1 MGIPKFFRWLSGR
14 YPLITER
21 VTDDNIP
28 EFDNLYLDMNGIIH
42 NCTHP
47 KDGDA
52 PAPKTD
58 EERFLAIFYYIESLF
73 NKVRPQKVFFLG
85 IDGVAPRAKM
95 NEQRARRFRTAKELE
110 EEREKDMRNR
120 RAQGEVIREEDEE
133 EYSSSVF
140 DPTCITPG
148 TEFMDKLTEA
158 LRYFINKRVS
168 EDANWRK
175 PNIILSAPNVPGEG
189 EHKIM
194 DYIRFSRAQPGYSPD
209 TRHCLYGLD
218 ADLIMLGM
226 LSHEPHFSLLREEV
240 LFGPRSRSGGA
251 SADPAMQAFYLLHTS
266 ILRDYLDHEFSGL
279 KDVLGCSPQYKAME
293 LGHPAAESGAQ
304 TDPNAYD
311 LERIIDDYV
320 LMIMLVGNDFL
331 PNLPRLSINSGAL
344 NFIFATYARIRPSL
358 GGYLHDNGVLSLER
372 FEVFMREVA
381 KFEVDSFKIEV
392 SDHQWYQVYKHKAN
406 LRGESAAESSVVDD
420 GFKKDKKRGAA
431 SRRNDREPTFELAD
445 GLDTDLGE
453 ATIPIKGNKLVI
465 SHSQKQMLDAIR
477 AFAIRALP
485 KVAASADKVQI
496 QFLPGSASAL
506 DNLIVTKAAELLE
519 LHVGH
524 EYAHD
529 RSMTLYVAAGSSKA
543 IAKLELEDD
552 DSSFDGATSG
562 PGQMNFVR
570 DTTMFSAL
578 EDMSGDDYDDD
589 EGADQDALS
598 SGKPAVPQFIGSV
611 ADVSNADA
619 VADYVNR
626 HMQEFDDV
634 VIVPDV
640 ELDMYTRKGDESDF
654 WQRFELWKA
663 AYYKTKLAIT
673 YSVPDVAKERE
684 GSSAD
689 SLPSSSSASGQH
701 FRHPPSSVEPM
712 CRSYIGSL
720 QWVLLY
726 YYHGCQSWSWFYP
739 FHYAPCISDI
749 CDNIGSYKIDEF
761 PKDSPYTPYEQLM
774 SVLPPYSRKLLPPV
788 LRPLMVDIHSPIRDM
803 FPTSFSIDMNGKKM
817 PWEAVVLIDFV
828 DINRIRA
835 GMAPKLEQL
844 SEDEVKRNS
853 RGQNMAYSYVPLD
866 VDDASDDAPE
876 YLAPCNLKFPSI
888 RPLKCKGMIYIMPS
902 LKSMGSR
909 APLQLVHGLTSGSVT
924 RAQLRPGFPSLFTA
938 PHSVRVEFN
947 STEVFGSPSRDESMV
962 VELLPNAL
970 DTAGSAPAIAAEL
983 LKGKRAHG
991 KYRPRRLFVSWPSL
1005 KDAVLVGVSDDSGMY
1020 TIDANGTNIIHQEY
1034 SDASERQIWTKK
1046 YMDAAYHAK
1055 RNLAIVTPNSPK
1067 VLIHVLPLRGMKMYP
1082 DGSLVRDYGFSNSK
1096 GSSPSQPW
1104 ADVGLWADLGVQ
1116 SYLTSLVSVDL
1127 TGVWV
1132 NNSRF
1137 QEHSAV
1143 PLEKA
1148 YPVSERVFF
1157 LGRTPLYGSP
1167 GKVIG
1172 HSCDSNGA
1180 VVGVD
1185 VQLLALV
1192 DFGAVKHENFLGVNA
1207 LLQYSRTGHEYYK
1220 PSFVVARELGISSLL
1235 LSRLTSKMAVAHMSK
1250 SGDSARIQIGLDL
1263 KFEARRVK
1271 VLGYTRRGP
1280 NGWQF
1285 SAKAVALISNYRN
1298 AFPDLFARL
1307 EHLKSNDDLLTAE

>member
-110 EEREKDMRNR
+110 EERAKDMRRR

-175 PNIILSAPNVPGEG
+175 PKIILSAPNVPGEG

-194 DYIRFSRAQPGYSPD
+194 DFIRFSRAQPGYSPN

-218 ADLIMLGM
+218 ADLIMLGL
-226 LSHEPHFSLLREEV
+226 LSHEAHFSLLREEV
-240 LFGPRSRSGGA
+240 LFGPRSRSSGA
-251 SADPAMQAFYLLHTS
+251 SADPAMQAFYLLHMS
-266 ILRDYLDHEFSGL
+266 ILRDYLDHEFSDL
-279 KDVLGCSPQYKAME
+279 KNVLGCSPQYQAME
-293 LGHPAAESGAQ
+293 LGHALPEADAPA
-304 TDPNAYD
+304 DPNAYD

-344 NFIFATYARIRPSL
+344 NFIFATYARVRPSL
-358 GGYLHDNGVLSLER
+358 GGYLHDNGELNLAR

-392 SDHQWYQVYKHKAN
+392 ADHQWYQVYKHKAA
-406 LRGESAAESSVVDD
+406 LRGESASESSVVDD
-420 GFKKDKKRGAA
+420 GFKKEKRRGGNN
-431 SRRNDREPTFELAD
+431 RRNGHEPEFELAD
-445 GLDTDLGE
+445 GLDMDLGE
-453 ATIPIKGNKLVI
+453 VTLPIKGNRLVI
-465 SHSQKQMLDAIR
+465 SQSQKQMLDAIR
-477 AFAIRALP
+477 TFAIRALP
-485 KVAASADKVQI
+485 KVAASAEKVQI

-506 DNLIVTKAAELLE
+506 DNLIVSKAAELLE

-529 RSMTLYVAAGSSKA
+529 RSMTLYVAAGNSKA

-552 DSSFDGATSG
+552 DSSYDGAVGG
-562 PGQMNFVR
+562 PGQLNFVR

-578 EDMSGDDYDDD
+578 EDMSDEDYEEDDD
-589 EGADQDALS
+589 ASQNGLS
-598 SGKPAVPQFIGSV
+598 AEQPAVPQFIRSV
-611 ADVSNADA
+611 SDSSNANA
-619 VADYVNR
+619 VANYVSVQ
-626 HMQEFDDV
+626 MQEFDDV
-634 VIVPDV
+634 VVVPDT
-640 ELDMYTRKGDESDF
+640 EIDMYTRKGDESDF

-663 AYYKTKLAIT
+663 AYYKTKLDIT
-673 YSVPDVAKERE
+673 YSVPDIAKEKDE
-684 GSSAD
+684 GSTD
-689 SLPSSSSASGQH
+689 SLSSSSSGQS
-701 FRHPPSSVEPM
+701 FRRPPSSVEPM
-712 CRSYIGSL
+712 CSSYIGSL

-749 CDNIGSYKIDEF
+749 CDNIGSYEVKEF

-774 SVLPPYSRKLLPPV
+774 SVLPPYSRKLLPAV

-828 DINRIRA
+828 DIDRIRE
-835 GMAPKLEQL
+835 GMGPRLEQL

-866 VDDASDDAPE
+866 VDDVSDDAPE
-876 YLAPCNLKFPSI
+876 YIAPCNLKFPSI

-902 LKSMGSR
+902 LKGVGS
-909 APLQLVHGLTSGSVT
+909 
-924 RAQLRPGFPSLFTA
+924 
-938 PHSVRVEFN
+938 
-947 STEVFGSPSRDESMV
+947 
-962 VELLPNAL
+962 
-970 DTAGSAPAIAAEL
+970 
-983 LKGKRAHG
+983 
-991 KYRPRRLFVSWPSL
+991 
-1005 KDAVLVGVSDDSGMY
+1005 
-1020 TIDANGTNIIHQEY
+1020 
-1034 SDASERQIWTKK
+1034 
-1046 YMDAAYHAK
+1046 HA
-1055 RNLAIVTPNSPK
+1055 
-1067 VLIHVLPLRGMKMYP
+1067 
-1082 DGSLVRDYGFSNSK
+1082 
-1096 GSSPSQPW
+1096 
-1104 ADVGLWADLGVQ
+1104 
-1116 SYLTSLVSVDL
+1116 
-1127 TGVWV
+1127 
-1132 NNSRF
+1132 
-1137 QEHSAV
+1137 
-1143 PLEKA
+1143 
-1148 YPVSERVFF
+1148 
-1157 LGRTPLYGSP
+1157 
-1167 GKVIG
+1167 
-1172 HSCDSNGA
+1172 
-1180 VVGVD
+1180 
-1185 VQLLALV
+1185 
-1192 DFGAVKHENFLGVNA
+1192 
-1207 LLQYSRTGHEYYK
+1207 
-1220 PSFVVARELGISSLL
+1220 
-1235 LSRLTSKMAVAHMSK
+1235 
-1250 SGDSARIQIGLDL
+1250 
-1263 KFEARRVK
+1263 
-1271 VLGYTRRGP
+1271 
-1280 NGWQF
+1280 
-1285 SAKAVALISNYRN
+1285 
-1298 AFPDLFARL
+1298 
-1307 EHLKSNDDLLTAE
+1307 